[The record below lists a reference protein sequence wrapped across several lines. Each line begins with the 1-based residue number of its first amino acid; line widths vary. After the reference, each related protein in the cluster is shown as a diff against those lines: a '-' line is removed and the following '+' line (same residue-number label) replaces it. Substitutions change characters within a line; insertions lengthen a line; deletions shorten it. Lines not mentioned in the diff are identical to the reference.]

1 MYNLSWPRSSPC
13 HWQTIVWTK
22 AAVFFTQQL
31 FALLDLP
38 QDYMLMSLAINLLS
52 QGQSPSFHS
61 MALAPLDLS
70 HNHMLMPP
78 AVVNLRVS
86 RPQSSLNSTCSFGS
100 TTRLHAN
107 VTCFAQLPNHQVF
120 TQPSKITYEIIANN
134 PNYFG
139 LGLGVA

>member
-1 MYNLSWPRSSPC
+1 MYNLSWPRSSSC

-52 QGQSPSFHS
+52 QGLSPSFHS
-61 MALAPLDLS
+61 VALAPLDLS
-70 HNHMLMPP
+70 QDHMLMPP
-78 AVVNLRVS
+78 AVVNLPVS

-107 VTCFAQLPNHQVF
+107 ATCFAQLPNHQIF
-120 TQPSKITYEIIANN
+120 TQPLKITYKIVASNL
-134 PNYFG
+134 NYFG